1 MNSLKMAE
9 GIQDEMASH
18 LIEFFTKLQ
27 EDLDRLS
34 PGTYKVEDSGHVVIF
49 EDKDDVRNLSDIGL
63 NHEDQ
68 GILGCIPEWFETI
81 ELDGIKYYRFLV
93 LYNDSFGVIF
103 YSAIGIFEYEVE
115 EWMAARLKE
124 CNEIEA

>member
-1 MNSLKMAE
+1 MAE